1 MAAAV
6 TAALVCLGTAG
17 CGAFGGDGDED
28 GKPRA
33 KDGDHSAGSSP
44 ASPSTRGEQG
54 DDARG
59 GEKPADEPLRG
70 KVIVVD
76 PGHNPR
82 NRDQPGK
89 ISRRVDIG
97 TGKKE
102 CDTTGTATNSG
113 YAEAD
118 FTLDLAH
125 RVRTRLRE
133 RGATVRFT
141 HDGDEPY
148 GPCVDERAEKGNQAQ
163 ADAAISLHAD
173 GAPAG
178 SRGFHVILPASVH
191 EGAADT
197 RDIVTPS
204 RRFGT
209 DLRDAFRAATGEQPA
224 NYLGDGNGLDTRGD
238 LGGLNLSKVPKVFL
252 ECGNMRDPRD
262 VAHLTSAKWREK
274 AARGVTDGIT
284 AFLAAGKGKP

>member
-28 GKPRA
+28 GKPHA
-33 KDGDHSAGSSP
+33 KDGGGTSASSPGAGS
-44 ASPSTRGEQG
+44 EQG

-59 GEKPADEPLRG
+59 GEKPADKPLRG

-76 PGHNPR
+76 PGHNPH

-125 RVRTRLRE
+125 RVRARLQE
-133 RGATVRFT
+133 HGATVRLT

-209 DLRDAFRAATGEQPA
+209 DLRDAFRTATGEQPA

-252 ECGNMRDPRD
+252 ECGNMRDPHD
-262 VAHLTSAKWREK
+262 VANLTSAKWREK
-274 AARGVTDGIT
+274 AAGGVTDGIT
-284 AFLAAGKGKP
+284 AFLTAGKGKP